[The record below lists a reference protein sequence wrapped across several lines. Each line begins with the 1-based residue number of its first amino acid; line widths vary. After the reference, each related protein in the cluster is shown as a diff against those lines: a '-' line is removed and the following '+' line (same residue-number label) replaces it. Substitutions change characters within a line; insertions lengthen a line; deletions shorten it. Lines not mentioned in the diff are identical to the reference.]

1 MFTRIHHVAFVV
13 GDLDAAT
20 DAFEAQFGVD
30 RLAREEMTGEFE
42 LEVALYPVGDALVE
56 LITPTTERGW
66 VYEHWREHGD
76 GFFHIAFAV
85 DDIRERMAE
94 LRAAGVEF
102 ASEEPQQGYDWLVAT
117 MAEGDTL
124 VTMQLVEDDT
134 PPEKRRRRATGTR
147 EYSD

>member
-20 DAFEAQFGVD
+20 EAFESQFGVD

-42 LEVALYPVGDALVE
+42 LEVALYPVGESLVE
-56 LITPTTERGW
+56 LITPTTESGW
-66 VYEHWREHGD
+66 VYEFWRQNGD

-85 DDIRERMAE
+85 DDIRERMAQ
-94 LRAAGVEF
+94 LRAAGVGF

-124 VTMQLVEDDT
+124 APMQLVEDDT
-134 PPEKRRRRATGTR
+134 PPEERRRRATGSPER
-147 EYSD
+147 